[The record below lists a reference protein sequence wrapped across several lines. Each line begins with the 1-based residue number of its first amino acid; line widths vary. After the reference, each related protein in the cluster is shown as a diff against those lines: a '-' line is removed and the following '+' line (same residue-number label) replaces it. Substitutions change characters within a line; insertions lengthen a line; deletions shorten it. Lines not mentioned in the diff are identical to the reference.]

1 MLNNGVND
9 TTGTLENYFLT
20 WKKKKSLLLH
30 KQVAVQRNLILW
42 RAKN

>member
-9 TTGTLENYFLT
+9 TTGTPENYFLT
-20 WKKKKSLLLH
+20 WKKKSLLLH